1 MMANRVLVT
10 TVPFGAKNRLPIDL
24 LEGAGIP
31 FTVNPLGRKV
41 TEDELIAMLPGHDML
56 IAGTEVISD
65 RVMAAA
71 PQLRLISRV
80 GIGLDGVD
88 LAAARRRGVHVSYTP
103 EAPAPAVAELTI
115 GLMLCLL
122 RSVHLANA
130 QLHRGEWERHFGR
143 RLSEVT
149 IGIIGVGRIG
159 RRVLRRIAA
168 FGTPR
173 VLANDLNP
181 DPKAVPELKLEWV
194 GKDEIFR
201 NADIVT
207 IHVPLTAQTRGM
219 VGRRQF
225 AAMKQGALV
234 VNTARGGIVDEADLA
249 DALRSGVIA
258 GAAIDVFERE
268 PYSGDLASIERC
280 ILTAHMGSMS
290 EDCRF
295 RMETEATEEVLRFAT
310 GAALHSPVPDAEYQI
325 QAHSKGMG

>member
-1 MMANRVLVT
+1 MPRALVT

-31 FTVNPLGRKV
+31 CTINPLGRKV

-65 RVMAAA
+65 RVMASA

-88 LAAARRRGVHVSYTP
+88 LAAARRRGIHVSYTP

-143 RLSEVT
+143 RISEVT

-194 GKDEIFR
+194 GKEEIFR

-207 IHVPLTAQTRGM
+207 IHVPLTPQTRAM

-225 AAMKQGALV
+225 AAMKRGALV

-249 DALRSGVIA
+249 DALRSGAVA

-268 PYSGDLASIERC
+268 PYAGELASIERC

-290 EDCRF
+290 EDCRA
-295 RMETEATEEVLRFAT
+295 RMEIEACEEAVRVAS
-310 GAALHSPVPDAEYQI
+310 GRPPQNSVPESEYQL
-325 QAHSKGMG
+325 ADEGG